1 MFGVFKKLSAAN
13 PSPKGVTVAQRKAS
27 TRQLPSFTDLL
38 PWVDYEPSDQS
49 FLLEDGISR
58 AALFE
63 LTPTSTEGRSLG
75 FLTGQR
81 EALKNAVNGSFP
93 EYDDGEWVLQ
103 IFVQDDPELNSLAQE
118 IRDYIDPEIRK
129 TQFTQDYLE
138 RMDSHL
144 SKVSVPEGLF
154 VDTEVSGIR
163 FRGQRRRIRAVI
175 YRRYP
180 KNYDFNRDGISV
192 NEHLKNV
199 SDRFESSIRQ
209 AGVGV
214 KRCSGKDF
222 YDWMLLWFNPNSPL
236 VADTKENLKNVAP
249 YPGDENVPFGRD
261 YAEMLTLSTP
271 VSDDENG
278 LWYFDGL
285 PHMALTFQS
294 LRNKPSIG
302 HFTAERMFDDGKFYT
317 LFDKLPDGSVL
328 SFTITI
334 RAQDRLREHVAL
346 IDAAATGDSAEA
358 VLTNENCVAV
368 QRRMAKGD
376 KLLPVNIV
384 LYLRGA
390 DQADLRRKSNQV
402 NAALLPSG
410 IRFIDRH
417 QDLIALDMYIR
428 GLPMAFDPHFDLKSL
443 KRSRLI
449 FSSDV
454 ASLLP
459 VYGRAR
465 GTGRLGMV
473 YFNRGGEPLA
483 FDPLSKYDRKKN
495 GHMLILGP
503 TGAGKSA
510 TCNKM
515 LMEVMAVYRPRLFIV
530 DAGNSFGLLGE
541 HFRRCGVSVHQVTLL
556 PDADVTLPP
565 FADAYKMLE
574 QIKRPELSVPDDD
587 DDPFSPDLDDQEQIE
602 DEKRDILG
610 EMEIAARIMITGG
623 DERENAK
630 LTRADRFLIRRAII
644 EAARKAKS
652 EGKEQ
657 VITEDVAN
665 MFHEISKDIHLP
677 EIRRLR
683 SMEMG
688 DGMKLF
694 CDGLAGKFFNRPGK
708 HWPDADVTIL
718 EMGILAREGYEDQ
731 LTVAYLSFMN
741 HVNALVE
748 ARQHEARQTIVL
760 TDEAH
765 IVTTNPLLAPYVI
778 KITKMWRKLGTWLW
792 LATQNMGDFPDA
804 AKRMLNMMEWWICL
818 TMPKEEVEQI
828 KRFRTLNQE
837 TAQLL
842 ISTRKAPGK
851 FTEGVVL
858 TDHLEALFRNVPP
871 ALPLALAMTEK
882 HEKAQR
888 ADIMRERGCSEL
900 DAAYIVAQQI
910 ENARG

>member
-1 MFGVFKKLSAAN
+1 MIGFLKNIISTTDAPRGM
-13 PSPKGVTVAQRKAS
+13 TVGQRKEMG
-27 TRQLPSFTDLL
+27 RRPPSFTDML
-38 PWVDYEPSDQS
+38 PWSDYDPSDQS
-49 FLLEDGISR
+49 FILEDGISR
-58 AALFE
+58 GAMFE
-63 LTPTSTEGRSLG
+63 LTPTSTEGRSPA

-81 EALKNAVNGSFP
+81 DALRNAVNSSFP
-93 EYDDGEWVLQ
+93 EYDEGEWVLQ
-103 IFVQDDPELNSLAQE
+103 IFVQDDPCLDSVADE
-118 IRDYIDPEIRK
+118 IEQYIHPSIRS
-129 TQFTQDYLE
+129 TAFTQDYLK
-138 RMDSHL
+138 RMRDHMK
-144 SKVSVPEGLF
+144 KVSVVEGLF
-154 VDTEVSGIR
+154 VDMEVSGNR
-163 FRGQRRRIRAVI
+163 FRGQRRRTRAII

-180 KNYDFNRDGISV
+180 RNFDFHRDGMGPS
-192 NEHLKNV
+192 EHLKNAA
-199 SDRFESSIRQ
+199 DRFEASIKQ

-214 KRCSGKDF
+214 RRCTGKDF
-222 YDWMLLWFNPNSPL
+222 YDWMLPWFNPHPEFAPGGTSEL
-236 VADTKENLKNVAP
+236 LKLAP
-249 YPGDENVPFGRD
+249 YPGDDDLPYGRD
-261 YAEMLTLSTP
+261 FAELLTLSQP
-271 VSDDENG
+271 DSDMERG
-278 LWYFDGL
+278 LWNFDGM

-294 LRNKPSIG
+294 LRNKPTVG
-302 HFTAERMFDDGKFYT
+302 HFTAERQFDDGKFYA
-317 LFDKLPDGSVL
+317 LFDKLPDGAVL
-328 SFTITI
+328 SVTITI
-334 RAQDRLREHVAL
+334 RAQDRLREHVSA
-346 IDAAATGDSAEA
+346 IDRAATGDSAEA
-358 VLTNENCVAV
+358 ELTHENCVAV
-368 QRRMAKGD
+368 HRRMAKGD

-384 LYLRGA
+384 LYLRGS
-390 DQADLRRKSNQV
+390 DVVDLRRKANQV

-417 QDLIALDMYIR
+417 QDLVALDSYIR
-428 GLPMAFDPHFDLKSL
+428 GLPMAFDPSFDLKSL
-443 KRSRLI
+443 KRSRLV

-465 GTGRLGMV
+465 GTGRLGML

-510 TCNKM
+510 TCNKK
-515 LMEVMAVYRPRLFIV
+515 LIEVMAVYRSRLFII

-541 HFRRCGVSVHQVTLL
+541 HFRRLGVTVHQVTLQ
-556 PDADVTLPP
+556 PDSDVSLPP
-565 FADAYKMLE
+565 FADAYKMIDQL
-574 QIKRPELSVPDDD
+574 KRPELSVSDEEEVPDVDD
-587 DDPFSPDLDDQEQIE
+587 IDVHDTQDD
-602 DEKRDILG
+602 KRDILG

-630 LTRADRFLIRRAII
+630 LTRADRFLIRRSII
-644 EAARKAKS
+644 EAAKKARAEK
-652 EGKEQ
+652 KAHML
-657 VITEDVAN
+657 TEDVAN
-665 MFHEISKDIHLP
+665 MFHEISRDERLP
-677 EIRRLR
+677 ESRRTR

-708 HWPDADVTIL
+708 HWPDTDVTIL

-741 HVNALVE
+741 HINALVE
-748 ARQHEARQTIVL
+748 AHQHEARQTIVL

-804 AKRMLNMMEWWICL
+804 SKRMLNMMEWWICL

-828 KRFRTLNQE
+828 KRFRTLNDE
-837 TAQLL
+837 TTQLL
-842 ISTRKAPGK
+842 LSTRKDPGK

-888 ADIMRERGCSEL
+888 AEIMRERNCSEL
-900 DAAYIVAQQI
+900 DAAYAVAENI
-910 ENARG
+910 ESARG